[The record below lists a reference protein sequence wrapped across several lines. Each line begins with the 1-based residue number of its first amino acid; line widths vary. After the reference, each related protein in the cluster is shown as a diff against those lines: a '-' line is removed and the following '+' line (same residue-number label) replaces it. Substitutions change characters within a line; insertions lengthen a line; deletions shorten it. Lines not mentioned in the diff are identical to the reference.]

1 MKAQLVKTFIKAA
14 AIVALATSI
23 ANCGAMPEES
33 ITESTYQPTS
43 ENTDTTTNNDDEE
56 ETTHKTPSRSTEPV
70 KDGCEAFGL
79 VYDAANNTCVEDD
92 TDTNIINPPVTE
104 EPTVIVDN
112 CEAFGL
118 VYDEIAG
125 ECVTG
130 IEPTEAVEEGE
141 AFGFTVTPGN
151 MHFLATWEA
160 DALVSYYTIEKWR
173 EVSSSP
179 QETTSAETEWTFAT
193 AFCTAHSFKL
203 VATLTDGSTVETSLL
218 GPFKPTNCE

>member
-1 MKAQLVKTFIKAA
+1 MDPAVDAEGDDDAVLI
-14 AIVALATSI
+14 ID
-23 ANCGAMPEES
+23 NCES
-33 ITESTYQPTS
+33 W
-43 ENTDTTTNNDDEE
+43 
-56 ETTHKTPSRSTEPV
+56 
-70 KDGCEAFGL
+70 GF
-79 VYDAANNTCVEDD
+79 VYDSVNNTCVEDD

-112 CEAFGL
+112 REAFGL
-118 VYDEIAG
+118 VYNEIAG
-125 ECVTG
+125 KCVTG

-160 DALVSYYTIEKWR
+160 DALVSYYTFEKWR

-179 QETTSAETEWTFAT
+179 QETTSAGTEWTFAT
-193 AFCTAHSFKL
+193 AFCKAHSFKL

>member
-14 AIVALATSI
+14 AIVALPTSI

-33 ITESTYQPTS
+33 ITETTYQPS
-43 ENTDTTTNNDDEE
+43 SQPVDPAVDAKGDNNAVLIIDN
-56 ETTHKTPSRSTEPV
+56 
-70 KDGCEAFGL
+70 CESWGF
-79 VYDAANNTCVEDD
+79 VYDSVNSTCVEDD

-151 MHFLATWEA
+151 MHFW
-160 DALVSYYTIEKWR
+160 
-173 EVSSSP
+173 
-179 QETTSAETEWTFAT
+179 
-193 AFCTAHSFKL
+193 
-203 VATLTDGSTVETSLL
+203 LL
-218 GPFKPTNCE
+218 GKLMRSFPTTPLRSGEREAARHRKQPQQELRGHLPQDSVRHTPLS